1 MVTASASGRPRALV
15 TGASS
20 GIGTEFA
27 KRLAQEG
34 HDLILVARRRDRLEG
49 LAEQLRRDFGCRPM

>member
-1 MVTASASGRPRALV
+1 MTDFRNSYGAWGLI

-27 KRLAQEG
+27 KQLAAQKL
-34 HDLILVARRRDRLEG
+34 DLVLVARRRDRLNE
-49 LAEQLRRDFGCRPM
+49 LATAVKKRRSK